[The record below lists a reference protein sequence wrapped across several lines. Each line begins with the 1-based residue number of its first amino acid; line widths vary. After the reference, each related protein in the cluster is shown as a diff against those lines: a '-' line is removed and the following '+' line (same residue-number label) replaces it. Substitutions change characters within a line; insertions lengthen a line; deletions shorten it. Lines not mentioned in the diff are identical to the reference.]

1 VDLKRIHDISL
12 KWKLLIPF
20 LLLSFAGTFFLILF
34 NLHSQIKLIKTHER
48 EKLNGYYQAFSD
60 QIEDRKRA
68 ALSLAYAVA
77 GSTEIQEAFSRRDKT
92 ALIRLLSPVYEIL
105 ARQFDVKQLHFHVPP
120 ATSFLRLHRPQ
131 QYGEH
136 MAAYRHTINR
146 VEETHEGIAGLEWG
160 ATGFGVRG
168 VAPVFHKKRF
178 IGTFEVG
185 FSVEQPFLESL
196 KARYPM
202 HIALLVPVEGHR
214 DFAYLATSSQALP
227 RLPGPV
233 YARIFATQ
241 NSEVLTGP
249 PEAPSLA
256 ILLGPLRDF
265 SGKSIGVVEI
275 GVDRTATLAEVERN
289 RNVLFMIL
297 GGALV
302 VSSVLIW
309 WIAALFLRPVRD
321 IVEAAR
327 EIATGRRVKTIE
339 VRVHDEIGTLADS
352 LNEMLASLSE
362 ARHEVQ
368 AYCDTLEERVRART
382 VELVEQ
388 KEKFETLVESAPL
401 IVYRLMPDGSTVY
414 VNRFVEELLGYTP
427 TEVIDDGNF
436 WVRAAHPE
444 DRPRLETGLKTC
456 LEQGQE
462 LQLEYRGLNKNG
474 YEIFLLNHA
483 LPLVDDEGRLHAI
496 DGIIVDVTE
505 RKRLQEKI
513 IQTEELKT
521 LSEVSARL
529 AHEIRNPLTSA
540 GGFAR
545 RLLQETAVDDP
556 QRRKL
561 EIIVYELGRLE
572 QILRM
577 ILAYIRPVSMEFS
590 EVDLNGVL
598 KEAVKAA
605 EAKINS
611 RGIALEIEHEGTGL
625 SVRADRGQLRQ
636 AMQNIIQTAC
646 DRTPR
651 DARLRIR
658 TSRNGAAVV
667 QFSYPGLHTE
677 DDDID
682 HFFYPFVPDELAEMN
697 LELPLAKVV
706 LHRHGG
712 IIAINRDKE
721 NQVNI
726 TITLPLATKE

>member
-1 VDLKRIHDISL
+1 MDLRRIHDISL

-20 LLLSFAGTFFLILF
+20 LLLSFAGTLLLILF
-34 NLHSQIKLIKTHER
+34 NLHSQIRLIKTHER
-48 EKLNGYYQAFSD
+48 EKLLGYYQAFSD
-60 QIEDRKRA
+60 QVEDRKRA
-68 ALSLAYAVA
+68 ALSLAYSVA
-77 GSTEIQEAFSRRDKT
+77 GSTEVQKAFARRDRT
-92 ALIRLLSPVYEIL
+92 ALTKLLAPVYQIL
-105 ARQFDVKQLHFHVPP
+105 GQQFDVKQFHFHVPP
-120 ATSFLRLHRPQ
+120 ATSFLRLHRLH
-131 QYGEH
+131 QYGEQ

-146 VEETHEGIAGLEWG
+146 VEETGEGIAGLEWG
-160 ATGFGVRG
+160 TTGFGVRG
-168 VAPVFHKKRF
+168 VAPVFYRSQF
-178 IGTFEVG
+178 IGTFEIG

-196 KARYPM
+196 QARYRM
-202 HIALLVPVEGHR
+202 DIALLIPTEGDR
-214 DFAYLATSSQALP
+214 GFAYLATSSEALP
-227 RLPGPV
+227 RLPEPV
-233 YARIFATQ
+233 YTRIFLTQ
-241 NSEVLTGP
+241 NSEVLTSP
-249 PEAPSLA
+249 PEAQSLA
-256 ILLGPLRDF
+256 LLLGPLRDF

-275 GVDRTATLAEVERN
+275 GVDRAATLAEVERN
-289 RNVLFMIL
+289 RNILFVIM
-297 GGALV
+297 GGALL
-302 VSSVLIW
+302 VSSALIW
-309 WIAALFLRPVRD
+309 WVAVLFLRPVRD
-321 IVEAAR
+321 IVQAAR

-362 ARHEVQ
+362 ARREVQ

-382 VELVEQ
+382 AELVEQ

-414 VNRFVEELLGYTP
+414 VNRFVEEVFGYTP
-427 TEVIDDGNF
+427 TEVIDDRGF
-436 WVRAAHPE
+436 WVRTAHPE
-444 DRPRLETGLKTC
+444 DRRRLEVGLQTC
-456 LEQGQE
+456 LEQGKE

-474 YEIFLLNHA
+474 HEIFLLNHA
-483 LPLVDDEGRLHAI
+483 LPVVNDQGRLQAV

-545 RLLQETAVDDP
+545 RLLQETSVDDP
-556 QRRKL
+556 QRRKV

-577 ILAYIRPVSMEFS
+577 ILAYIRPVSLEFS

-598 KEAVKAA
+598 EEAVQAA
-605 EAKINS
+605 EPKLNS
-611 RGIALEIEHEGTGL
+611 RGISLDLDLEGTAP
-625 SVRADRGQLRQ
+625 SIRADRGQLRQ

-646 DRTPR
+646 DHIPR

-658 TSRNGAAVV
+658 TSCNGTAVV
-667 QFSYPGLHTE
+667 RFSYSGLHMA

-682 HFFYPFVPDELAEMN
+682 HFFYPFVPDELAEAN
-697 LELPLAKVV
+697 LDLPLTKVV

-712 IIAINRDKE
+712 VIAINRDKE

-726 TITLPLATKE
+726 TITLPLAQRA

>member
-1 VDLKRIHDISL
+1 VDLRRIHDISL

-34 NLHSQIKLIKTHER
+34 NLHSQIRLIQTHER
-48 EKLNGYYQAFSD
+48 ERLLGYYQAFSD

-68 ALSLAYAVA
+68 ALSLAYSVA
-77 GSTEIQEAFSRRDKT
+77 GSTEVQEAFARRDRT
-92 ALIRLLSPVYEIL
+92 ALIRLLAPVYEIL
-105 ARQFDVKQLHFHVPP
+105 ARQFDVKQFHFHVPP
-120 ATSFLRLHRPQ
+120 ATSFLRLHRLH

-136 MAAYRHTINR
+136 MAAYRQTINR

-168 VAPVFHKKRF
+168 VAPVFYKKRF
-178 IGTFEVG
+178 IGTFEIG

-202 HIALLVPVEGHR
+202 DIALLIPTEGDR
-214 DFAYLATSSQALP
+214 RFAYLATSSQALP
-227 RLPGPV
+227 RLPEPA
-233 YARIFATQ
+233 YARIFVTQ
-241 NSEVLTGP
+241 NSEVLTSP
-249 PEAPSLA
+249 PEARNLA
-256 ILLGPLRDF
+256 LLLGPLRDF

-275 GVDRTATLAEVERN
+275 GVDRAATLAKVERN
-289 RNVLFMIL
+289 RNILFMIM
-297 GGALV
+297 GGALL
-302 VSSVLIW
+302 VSSALIW
-309 WIAALFLRPVRD
+309 WIAVLFLRPVRD

-362 ARHEVQ
+362 ARREVQ
-368 AYCDTLEERVRART
+368 AYCDTLEERVRVRT

-427 TEVIDDGNF
+427 TEVIDDRRF
-436 WVRAAHPE
+436 WVRTAHPE
-444 DRPRLETGLKTC
+444 DQPRLEMALTTC

-462 LQLEYRGLNKNG
+462 LQIEYRGVNKNG
-474 YEIFLLNHA
+474 HEVFLLNRG
-483 LPLVDDEGRLHAI
+483 LPLVDDQGRLHAV

-545 RLLQETAVDDP
+545 RLLQETSIHDP
-556 QRRKL
+556 QRRKV
-561 EIIVYELGRLE
+561 EIIVYELARLE
-572 QILRM
+572 QILKM
-577 ILAYIRPVSMEFS
+577 ILAYIRPVSLEFS
-590 EVDLNGVL
+590 DVDLNGVL
-598 KEAVKAA
+598 AEAVKAA
-605 EAKINS
+605 EPKISS
-611 RGIALEIEHEGTGL
+611 RGIAMDLELEGTAP
-625 SVRADRGQLRQ
+625 SIRADRGQLRQ

-646 DRTPR
+646 DHIPR
-651 DARLRIR
+651 DGRLSIR
-658 TSRNGAAVV
+658 TSSNGTAVV
-667 QFSYPGLHTE
+667 QFSYPGLHME

-697 LELPLAKVV
+697 IELPLTKVV

-712 IIAINRDKE
+712 VIAINRDKD

-726 TITLPLATKE
+726 TITLPLARKE